1 MNVPK
6 SIHLVDILKFIS
18 AFLVVGIHA
27 QPFRYYETIQVWL
40 FWPIVSLAVPYFL
53 IVSAYF
59 FWNREHPNLKKYLIR
74 IGILY
79 LVWMIIDSPIIYKEW
94 FSNSPFL
101 FRTLLALLRGLIFG
115 QTYPGSWYLSCSIWA
130 ISISHFV
137 WKYKVRSKYLI
148 FGGLVLYMVGKILIY
163 FQSILPK
170 PVDIVAAKFFDLY
183 GLMQISTF
191 TYFIFVFLG
200 YQMVMDNRY
209 FNAFKSKWWLIIGII
224 ITIFELLYNHIY
236 IFPISIFA
244 PLIIIP
250 FLLAFTVSTPFAISD
265 NVAIRFRKMSTL
277 IFFIHPTFVNLCPPL
292 GAEFVIIHPIYNYI
306 IVSLLSATIAFFLSS
321 EKFASL
327 IPGVKYL
334 Y

>member
-1 MNVPK
+1 MSTSK
-6 SIHLVDILKFIS
+6 SIHLVDIAKIIS

-27 QPFRYYETIQVWL
+27 QPFRYHDTIQVWL

-59 FWNREHPNLKKYLIR
+59 FWKREHPNLKKYLIR

-94 FSNSPFL
+94 FSNSPSL

-130 ISISHFV
+130 ISISCLV
-137 WKYKVRSKYLI
+137 WKYKVRIKYLI
-148 FGGLVLYMVGKILIY
+148 FGGLVLYMAGKILIY
-163 FQSILPK
+163 FQSILPY
-170 PVDIVAAKFFDLY
+170 PVDLVAAKFFDLY

-191 TYFIFVFLG
+191 TYFIFVFIG
-200 YQMVMDNRY
+200 YLMVMDNRY
-209 FNAFKSKWWLIIGII
+209 FNVFKSKWWLIIGFI
-224 ITIFELLYNHIY
+224 ITILELKFNHIFDY
-236 IFPISIFA
+236 PISVLA
-244 PLIIIP
+244 PLVIIP
-250 FLLAFTVSTPFAISD
+250 FILAFTVSTPFAISD

-306 IVSLLSATIAFFLSS
+306 IVSLLSTLIACFLSS
-321 EKFASL
+321 EKIASL